1 MGADKRGPSY
11 TVGENV
17 HWCSTL
23 LENSMEIS
31 LKTKIELPYDP
42 AVPLLGIYLE
52 KPIAGKDPR
61 APVLTAAL

>member
-1 MGADKRGPSY
+1 
-11 TVGENV
+11 
-17 HWCSTL
+17 
-23 LENSMEIS
+23 MEIS

-61 APVLTAAL
+61 AQCSRQHFDSSRDREATYATIDR